1 MPYPAFSKSGMTTLT
16 FSRGNLFPASYTED
30 FSQIVAESEA
40 GLVRV
45 STLRPPVV
53 FHGLHFERL
62 PLADF
67 TALKAWLR
75 NSLIRGRAFTFTY
88 TDTAGTAK
96 TVRWWQDT
104 LDMPHVASGL
114 YSVDLLLREET
125 PAW

>member
-1 MPYPAFSKSGMTTLT
+1 MPYPSLSKSGMTTLT
-16 FSRGNLFPASYTED
+16 FSRGNLFPTSYTED
-30 FSQIVAESEA
+30 FSQVIAESES

-45 STLRPPVV
+45 ATLRPPIV

-75 NSLIRGRAFTFTY
+75 NSLIRGRANTFTY
-88 TDTAGTAK
+88 TDTASVAK

-104 LDMPHVASGL
+104 LDMPQVASGL
-114 YSVDLLLREET
+114 YSVDLVLREDT
-125 PAW
+125 IAW